1 MVRKILGF
9 LIAGIGLYIAFWGAN
24 FGLGVVIIGCT
35 IVLMPVARKALSS
48 EQIKK
53 SWMRNKVDKNE

>member
-9 LIAGIGLYIAFWGAN
+9 LIAGVGLYITFWGAN

-35 IVLMPVARKALSS
+35 IVLMPPAAHTLDIGRAAKEARK
-48 EQIKK
+48 
-53 SWMRNKVDKNE
+53 

>member
-35 IVLMPVARKALSS
+35 IVLMPVS
-48 EQIKK
+48 ENSFNASGKK
-53 SWMRNKVDKNE
+53 EF

>member
-9 LIAGIGLYIAFWGAN
+9 LIAGVGLYITFWGAN

-35 IVLMPVARKALSS
+35 IVLMPTA
-48 EQIKK
+48 E
-53 SWMRNKVDKNE
+53 KNTLPIGRHEKD